1 VDPEQHEEHWWPMAV
16 GWERSSRRGLEL
28 RQQMPGP
35 EQVSVGRRLG
45 ENGACQVGPAQERKE
60 WVNDGWAAP
69 AS

>member
-35 EQVSVGRRLG
+35 EQGSVGAEIGGEWRLSSG
-45 ENGACQVGPAQERKE
+45 PSTREERVGQ
-60 WVNDGWAAP
+60 
-69 AS
+69 